1 MLTFEV
7 IFANVQTRITAKM
20 PACCS
25 HVCQTLLVPFNVGIN
40 IGINRYGGMSSV
52 IPVVGVNVNVASLG
66 RCKHVLRVHYICS
79 FIIYVPLKK
88 KLA

>member
-40 IGINRYGGMSSV
+40 IGTNREIYGGTSSV
-52 IPVVGVNVNVASLG
+52 TPVVGVNVNVASLG
-66 RCKHVLRVHYICS
+66 RCKHVLRVHYIS
-79 FIIYVPLKK
+79 LTNNRMVPVL
-88 KLA
+88 